1 MKTCKS
7 CGKIFP
13 DGQMWCPFDET
24 ALTAVPAADDV
35 GRVVDGRYRVLA
47 TIAQGGMGKV
57 YKVEHVNLGQVFAM
71 KVIRRD
77 LLGGEGIVD
86 KFRQEALATSQI
98 GNAHIVFL
106 TDFGIDPDFG
116 AYFVMEHLN
125 GRSLKEVIRNEA
137 PLPLRRVHHIL
148 AQIGDALGAAHD
160 KGVVHRDLKPDNIIL
175 VSQGTLIDFVKI
187 LDFGIAGLLEKKDIH
202 SQTGIV
208 LGSPLYVAPE
218 QILGAPPDPR
228 SDIYSLGVI
237 LYHMLTGEP
246 PFIGDSI
253 LEVLQ
258 KHGLEDPLPLF
269 VTRPDAN
276 IPHAINDVVLKA
288 LEKHPENRQENVG
301 ELVQTFWKGI
311 LQASTPP
318 PRPEKAPAPPA
329 AAPSPAPAPP
339 APPAPAA
346 APAPPAPAPAP
357 SPGSPPPRPVSPA
370 DELEVCFERGEF
382 LAACGKL
389 CAGRLSIRFRDL
401 DRFRY
406 ERSTNL
412 RHGGF
417 FAPLGEDLPILT
429 HLEVTLA
436 HPTTGKT
443 LVVHANAVF
452 VARREKTV
460 TGVGLEVEP
469 DDRPRLAEFLE
480 AQRALESASPVDV
493 NGIYESL
500 GAPPGFPL
508 DNVTRTILGHLNG
521 QRTLETLKRD
531 LGREAGY
538 VADLIPYLEKRRV
551 VRKVKAEA

>member
-1 MKTCKS
+1 MTPVGVFDHGACMKTCKI
-7 CGKIFP
+7 CGRIFP
-13 DGQMWCPFDET
+13 DGEAWCPFDET
-24 ALTAVPAADDV
+24 GLTAVPPADDV
-35 GRVVDGRYRVLA
+35 GRIVDGRYRVLA

-57 YKVEHVNLGQVFAM
+57 YKVEHVNLGQLFAM

-125 GRSLKEVIRNEA
+125 GRSLKDVIRSEA

-148 AQIGDALGAAHD
+148 AQIGDALGAAHA
-160 KGVVHRDLKPDNIIL
+160 KGIVHRDLKPDNVIL

-187 LDFGIAGLLEKKDIH
+187 LDFGIAGLLETKDIH
-202 SQTGIV
+202 SQSGVV

-246 PFIGDSI
+246 PFIGDSV

-258 KHGLEDPLPLF
+258 KHGLEEPLPLF

-288 LEKHPENRQENVG
+288 LEKHPENRQEKVE

-318 PRPEKAPAPPA
+318 PRPGKAPVPPAPTPAPPVA
-329 AAPSPAPAPP
+329 PAPAPVSDL
-339 APPAPAA
+339 
-346 APAPPAPAPAP
+346 AP

-370 DELEVCFERGEF
+370 DELEVGFERGEF

-436 HPTTGKT
+436 HPTTGKS
-443 LVVHANAVF
+443 LVVHANVVF

-480 AQRALESASPVDV
+480 AQRTLESASPVDG
-493 NGIYESL
+493 NGIYENR

-508 DNVTRTILGHLNG
+508 DNLTRTILGHLNG
-521 QRTLETLKRD
+521 QRTLESLKKD

-538 VADLIPYLEKRRV
+538 ITDLIPYLEKRGV
-551 VRKVKAEA
+551 VRKV

>member
-1 MKTCKS
+1 MKTCKT

-24 ALTAVPAADDV
+24 ALTAVPPADDV

-57 YKVEHVNLGQVFAM
+57 YKVEHVNLGQIFAM

-125 GRSLKEVIRNEA
+125 GRSLKEVIRGEA

-148 AQIGDALGAAHD
+148 AQIGDALGAAHA
-160 KGVVHRDLKPDNIIL
+160 KGIVHRDLKPDNIIL

-187 LDFGIAGLLEKKDIH
+187 LDFGIAGLLEKADIH
-202 SQTGIV
+202 SHSGAV

-288 LEKHPENRQENVG
+288 LEKHPEQRQENVG

-318 PRPEKAPAPPA
+318 PRPERAPAPPA
-329 AAPSPAPAPP
+329 SAAPATPAPP
-339 APPAPAA
+339 PEPPAP
-346 APAPPAPAPAP
+346 
-357 SPGSPPPRPVSPA
+357 RPVLPS
-370 DELEVCFERGEF
+370 DELEALYERGEF
-382 LAACGKL
+382 LAPNGKL
-389 CAGRLSIRFRDL
+389 CAGRLTIRFRDL

-406 ERSTNL
+406 ERTTNL

-429 HLEVTLA
+429 HLEVTLT
-436 HPTTGKT
+436 HPTTGKS
-443 LVVHANAVF
+443 LVVYANVVF

-460 TGVGLEVEP
+460 TGCGLEVEP
-469 DDRPRLAEFLE
+469 DERPRLAEFLE
-480 AQRALESASPVDV
+480 AQRALESTSRVDE
-493 NGIYESL
+493 NGIYENL
-500 GAPPGFPL
+500 GAPAGFPL
-508 DNVTRTILGHLNG
+508 DNVTRTILGRLDG
-521 QRTLETLKRD
+521 RRTLETLKRD
-531 LGREAGY
+531 LGREAGH
-538 VADLIPYLEKRRV
+538 VTDLIPYLVKRGV
-551 VRKVKAEA
+551 VRKVESEQGKP